1 MDFSWH
7 EAQAARLSQL
17 DRLGGLGA
25 EEREAEES
33 YRMLHANRMRIGL
46 SRLSIGYH
54 LCRLKA
60 TQAWRGRTGS
70 KSFHRFMLE
79 EGLEPKAAVQYMAV
93 AQAYLIDH
101 NVEPKAIAGVSMR
114 LLHSLIGRLHPS
126 NVHDIV
132 ELLNSLPAAE
142 ARAAVQARFPLGA
155 PEATAGQIGEPAT
168 GRPRLAPGAYRIFSE
183 LDTMSFDERRELYR
197 VLHLKAGADH
207 SAAVPSSQGQA
218 SVVLTPE
225 SSSPAGGMPAV
236 QAALAAANDPLRQV
250 AFAAA

>member
-17 DRLGGLGA
+17 DRLGGLDA
-25 EEREAEES
+25 DERDAEES

-60 TQAWRGRTGS
+60 SEAWRGRTGS

-101 NVEPKAIAGVSMR
+101 DIEPRAIAGVSMR
-114 LLHSLIGRLHPS
+114 LLHSLIGRLRPS
-126 NVHDIV
+126 NVREIV
-132 ELLNSLPAAE
+132 DLLASLPAAE
-142 ARAAVQARFPLGA
+142 ARAAVEDRFPLGGA
-155 PEATAGQIGEPAT
+155 DVADDPDAEAGAA
-168 GRPRLAPGAYRIFSE
+168 RPRLARGAYRIFSE
-183 LDTMSFDERRELYR
+183 LDAMSFDERRDLYR
-197 VLHLKAGADH
+197 ALHLKVGAEPGSGQQEPGDH
-207 SAAVPSSQGQA
+207 GPVARALQSAHI
-218 SVVLTPE
+218 T
-225 SSSPAGGMPAV
+225 
-236 QAALAAANDPLRQV
+236 AANDPLRRV
-250 AFAAA
+250 AIAAA